1 MRYFIDISYHGKN
14 YHGWQIQ
21 PEAIS
26 VQEVLERTISTLLR
40 DEIKI
45 TGAGRTDTGVH
56 ARQLM
61 AHFDCGKEFDKN
73 EFKFRINS
81 FLPKDIAVNQV
92 LLVKDDAHARFD
104 AVSREYQY
112 YVLLKKDPFL
122 QELSYLLH
130 TPPDME
136 LMNKASALLLG
147 HQDFQCFSRSNTDVK
162 TYYCDVR
169 TATWEKKGDRL
180 IFTIEA
186 DRFLRNMVR
195 AVVGT
200 LLDIGWG
207 KTNLEHLEEILR
219 SKDRS
224 KAGASAPAHG
234 LFLTKVEY
242 PKTIFI

>member
-1 MRYFIDISYHGKN
+1 LRYFIDISYHGLN

-21 PEAIS
+21 PDAIS
-26 VQEVLERTISTLLR
+26 VQQVLERTVSTLLR
-40 DEIKI
+40 EEIKV

-61 AHFDCGKEFDKN
+61 AHFDCENELEMD

-81 FLPKDIAVNQV
+81 FLPKDIAVNKV
-92 LLVKDDAHARFD
+92 HRVKDDAHARFD
-104 AVSREYQY
+104 ATSREYQY
-112 YVLLKKDPFL
+112 FVHLKKDPFL
-122 QELSYLLH
+122 QETSFLLH
-130 TPPDME
+130 SPPDISR
-136 LMNKASALLLG
+136 MNYAATLLLG

-162 TYYCDVR
+162 TYYCDVKK
-169 TATWEKKGDRL
+169 AAWEQNNDQL
-180 IFTIEA
+180 VFTIEA

-200 LLDIGWG
+200 LLDIGWS
-207 KTNLEHLEEILR
+207 KSSLEDLKETIE

-242 PKTIFI
+242 PKSIFI